1 MNNDEFKF
9 GIKLTITIT
18 LIILGIII
26 GISIFVFT
34 ERKTEKD
41 IYSEILSNT
50 DKNTNIVDISEISL
64 ETKGINKEEFE
75 SYLRLFGYLVREYP
89 ELVEK
94 EEKNTLMIDAAVIL
108 LNTLYTYNNE
118 VDGIATFEADK
129 INQIVKE
136 MNGAYID
143 KKLDVKNVYKYDEEK
158 NIYIPQIMEF
168 PNCLYLET
176 ININKEYDKIE
187 AEFKVA
193 FPNENDSLSY
203 TNSEP
208 VDLETYT
215 VKAVIL
221 ENTEYEYSKYYVS
234 SIEVISK
241 EMVSYNK

>member
-94 EEKNTLMIDAAVIL
+94 EE
-108 LNTLYTYNNE
+108 
-118 VDGIATFEADK
+118 
-129 INQIVKE
+129 
-136 MNGAYID
+136 
-143 KKLDVKNVYKYDEEK
+143 
-158 NIYIPQIMEF
+158 
-168 PNCLYLET
+168 
-176 ININKEYDKIE
+176 
-187 AEFKVA
+187 
-193 FPNENDSLSY
+193 
-203 TNSEP
+203 
-208 VDLETYT
+208 
-215 VKAVIL
+215 
-221 ENTEYEYSKYYVS
+221 
-234 SIEVISK
+234 
-241 EMVSYNK
+241 